1 MKYNER
7 IFDQIVSC
15 FGGIYKPTTDTE
27 SDRIIQVLID
37 YIIPDFIA
45 KNVERVGGKPLD
57 VQICCVD
64 NVTVNA
70 FATVKNNE
78 YLIAICK
85 GTITTLRSLLDVLDL
100 KIGKKLVSHR
110 HKHGDIES
118 LAVFLHYSTLQF
130 LGCHEYF
137 HLANGHCELANYL
150 EMGIIEE
157 MTGDTLVNEG
167 LFLQTLEY
175 DADCASVSV
184 VIGAAI
190 TRSLND
196 DLNTL
201 DKKAD
206 YVSSAVLG
214 IYFTIRVFWSLSKTS
229 ILDFDKS
236 THPHPSIRLRYCLE
250 TVLALL
256 EKFYNAEDAN
266 CIMDKIISN
275 ILLIEDELGAQNE
288 AFPKILRESYTP
300 LATKHLIKIIN
311 NRIDVAE
318 KLKPFSHRKLEVSSK
333 LNERVAFDD
342 ELRQIL
348 VKQE

>member
-7 IFDQIVSC
+7 LFDQIVSC
-15 FGGIYKPTTDTE
+15 SGGVYKPTTNTE
-27 SDRIIQVLID
+27 SDKIIQVLID

-45 KNVERVGGKPLD
+45 KNVRRVDKKPLD
-57 VQICCVD
+57 VQICCV
-64 NVTVNA
+64 NNMGINA
-70 FATVKNNE
+70 FATVKDNE
-78 YLIAICK
+78 YLIAVYK
-85 GTITTLRSLLDVLDL
+85 GTITTLRDLLSVLDSKMGERL
-100 KIGKKLVSHR
+100 ITYR
-110 HKHGDIES
+110 HKHKNIES
-118 LAVFLHYSTLQF
+118 LVVTLHYSALQF

-137 HLANGHCELANYL
+137 HLANGHCELVNYL
-150 EMGIIEE
+150 GMNTIEE
-157 MTGDTLVNEG
+157 MTGNALVNEG

-196 DLNTL
+196 DLDTL
-201 DKKAD
+201 DKKAG

-229 ILDFDKS
+229 ILDLDKS

-250 TVLALL
+250 IVLALL
-256 EKFYNAEDAN
+256 GKFYNAEDAN
-266 CIMDKIISN
+266 YIIDKIISN

-288 AFPKILRESYTP
+288 VFPKILRESYTP
-300 LATKHLIKIIN
+300 LATKHSIKIIN

-333 LNERVAFDD
+333 LDERVAFDD